1 VVGALRFAGCEL
13 AIDLDTKRDY
23 VEFKELFK
31 LVGYFAEKGFRN
43 STFICDAGIDRA

>member
-1 VVGALRFAGCEL
+1 M
-13 AIDLDTKRDY
+13 
-23 VEFKELFK
+23 VEWDSKYETGIPAVDDQHKELFK